1 MKIFFAH
8 SMRDYNTDKELSW
21 LDYINGCYP
30 NAEIINSRDI
40 SNTINSNDRKYGL
53 KYMEEKYFFPI
64 IDNCD
69 MVIATSSWTTKKF
82 TIGVV
87 VEMKYAMSKNKKIRI
102 IENDQIREMGNIEE
116 YEDTVEYHIPGEDP
130 VRMKDTIKR
139 KGFIF

>member
-8 SMRDYNTDKELSW
+8 SMIDYGSDEEIKW
-21 LDYINGCYP
+21 LDNISKCYP
-30 NAEIINSRDI
+30 GVEIINSRDV
-40 SNTINSNDRKYGL
+40 SDTINNDDRKHGL
-53 KYMEEKYFFPI
+53 KYVEEKYFFPI

-69 MVIATSSWTTKKF
+69 MVIATSSWIRKKF

-102 IENDQIREMGNIEE
+102 IENYEIIEVDNIEK
-116 YEDTVEYHIPGEDP
+116 YEDAVEYHIPGEDP

-139 KGFIF
+139 KGFVF

>member
-8 SMRDYNTDKELSW
+8 SMRDYGTDKEMLW
-21 LDYINGCYP
+21 LDNVSKFYP
-30 NAEIINSRDI
+30 GAEIINSRDI
-40 SNTINSNDRKYGL
+40 SNIINDNDRMRGL
-53 KYMEEKYFFPI
+53 KYVEKKYFFPI

-69 MVIATSSWTTKKF
+69 MIIAAPSWVMKRF

-87 VEMKYAMSKNKKIRI
+87 VEMKYAVSKSKKIKI
-102 IENDQIREMGNIEE
+102 IENDQIREMDNIGK
-116 YEDTVEYHIPGEDP
+116 YEDMIEYHIPGEDP